1 MFKYKFNESSNK
13 DLRDA
18 FFDEIYNLGAKDQNL
33 IILTNDMDVFSL
45 RKFKK
50 DFPKQFY
57 NTGVAEQNMINVA
70 AGLASCGKK
79 IYVFGILSFV
89 TFRCYEQIKF
99 NICSRN
105 LDVNIVGVGAGL
117 SFGFDGPTHHGIQDI
132 MAMHL
137 LPEISILN
145 PADGNSTAACAH
157 ISYHSKKP
165 NYIRIDKGII
175 SKIYKNNYDFSK
187 GFKIIKSIKK
197 NNIISIGYMTSK
209 ACEIIK
215 KLEKENINIGLIDLF
230 NLDAIESL
238 IKNLLKKEIDNVFI
252 LEENASEVGVA
263 AIISTSLSKYDNN
276 IKIEKIGLP
285 NLQIFKYGTREWMHE
300 EFGLSIMQ
308 IINKIKKCI

>member
-1 MFKYKFNESSNK
+1 
-13 DLRDA
+13 
-18 FFDEIYNLGAKDQNL
+18 
-33 IILTNDMDVFSL
+33 
-45 RKFKK
+45 
-50 DFPKQFY
+50 
-57 NTGVAEQNMINVA
+57 
-70 AGLASCGKK
+70 
-79 IYVFGILSFV
+79 
-89 TFRCYEQIKF
+89 
-99 NICSRN
+99 
-105 LDVNIVGVGAGL
+105 
-117 SFGFDGPTHHGIQDI
+117 
-132 MAMHL
+132 
-137 LPEISILN
+137 
-145 PADGNSTAACAH
+145 
-157 ISYHSKKP
+157 
-165 NYIRIDKGII
+165 
-175 SKIYKNNYDFSK
+175 
-187 GFKIIKSIKK
+187 
-197 NNIISIGYMTSK
+197 MTSK